1 MTSARTIVPAAD
13 FDAGLAFFTETIGFR
28 LDQISPA
35 DDPSTAVLSGFGTTL
50 RLDRRAAGVA
60 HLELLTDDESLA
72 GTIVTG
78 PNGNTI
84 SYRRLSRSY
93 EMPALV
99 SSVTVSRFEGS
110 DDNAGRAGMRYRDLV
125 PDRFGGR
132 VIASH
137 ISVPGSGPVPDYVHH
152 HDIKFQI
159 IFCRRGAATLV
170 YEDQGE
176 PFRFEAGDCVV
187 QPPFIRHRV
196 LHSFDDLE
204 VVEIGSPA
212 RHDTNVDHDMTLP
225 TPTVEPD
232 RVFGGQRFVH
242 HRAAGAPWQTWLSDG
257 FEFRDTGIDDATGGV
272 GGVRVIRAA
281 EASPSPSPSP
291 SPSLSERTHD
301 DEFVLWFVLSGAMTV
316 AVAGDVDGGEVA
328 LSTDDSITIPAG
340 AAHALTACSADL
352 EFLEVRIH

>member
-35 DDPSTAVLSGFGTTL
+35 DDPSTAVLSGFDTTL
-50 RLDRRAAGVA
+50 RLDREAGGTTA
-60 HLELLTDDESLA
+60 LELLTDDDSLV
-72 GTIVTG
+72 GTTVTC
-78 PNGNTI
+78 PNGNTVA
-84 SYRRLSRSY
+84 YRRLTRSY
-93 EMPALV
+93 EMPTLV
-99 SSVTVSRFEGS
+99 PSVTVSRSEGS
-110 DDNAGRAGMRYRDLV
+110 DDNPGRAGMRYRDLV

-159 IFCRRGAATLV
+159 IYCRRGAATLV

-212 RHDTNVDHDMTLP
+212 RHDTNVDHEMTLP
-225 TPTVEPD
+225 TPTLDPD

-242 HRAAGAPWQTWLSDG
+242 HRAAEAEWQAWLGEG
-257 FEFRDTGIDDATGGV
+257 FECRDTGIADATEGV
-272 GGVRVIRAA
+272 GGVRVIRSSGH
-281 EASPSPSPSP
+281 AS
-291 SPSLSERTHD
+291 SLPTTTHD
-301 DEFVLWFVLSGAMTV
+301 DEFVLWFVLGGTMTV
-316 AVAGDVDGGEVA
+316 TVDGGVVP
-328 LSTDDSITIPAG
+328 LGIDDSITLPGGEPHSLAG
-340 AAHALTACSADL
+340 CSDDL
-352 EFLEVRIH
+352 EFLEVRIR